1 MSYQWKYETPKGFD
15 TIYMRSDGENLT
27 GLWFENS
34 KDLSKHRLNGKMII
48 LPIFQETCRWLDLYF
63 SGREPDFTPQYKIEG
78 LTPFRL
84 EVINI
89 LNTIPYGK
97 TMTYGEIA
105 EKIAA
110 ARGIRR
116 MSAQA
121 VGQAV
126 GWNPICIIV
135 PCHRVLG
142 AGGSLTGY
150 GGGID
155 NKISLLKCEGIIS

>member
-1 MSYQWKYETPKGFD
+1 M
-15 TIYMRSDGENLT
+15 
-27 GLWFENS
+27 
-34 KDLSKHRLNGKMII
+34 
-48 LPIFQETCRWLDLYF
+48 DLYF